1 MVSVNA
7 TRRQK
12 IVELLSAGEREF
24 ADLRDELGVPVH
36 VLEED
41 LQHVERSIRARAHRL
56 RVRPARCASCGFAFT
71 STALHPPGRCPSCRG
86 SQIMGPW
93 LRVTMP

>member
-1 MVSVNA
+1 MSLNA

-12 IVELLSAGEREF
+12 IVELLLAGELEF
-24 ADLRDELGVPVH
+24 TDLRVELGVPVH

-41 LQHVERSIRARAHRL
+41 LQHIRRSARARAHRL
-56 RVRPARCASCGFAFT
+56 RVRPPRCASCGFTFS

-86 SQIMGPW
+86 GQITGPW
-93 LRVTMP
+93 LRVTKP